1 MTSIFCSKGHESPG
15 THRFCQSCG
24 EKLTPVVGGLLMA
37 GTVLEGRY
45 RIVQQI
51 GQGGFGRTYLCEN
64 LNRFKEPCVLKEFA
78 PQVQGSYAL
87 EKAKKLFEREANV
100 LHQLAHPQIPRFR
113 ELFQLNSGSGGLFL
127 VQDYVA
133 GQTYRYLLAQRIT
146 QNQLF
151 SADEIR
157 QLLLNLLPVL
167 EYIHSVGVIHRDIA
181 PDNLIL
187 RSNDNLPVLID
198 FGGVKQVAV
207 NAEIQ
212 VTGSTDLPTCL
223 GKVGYAPH
231 EQLQRGTVY
240 PHSDIYAL
248 AATALVLLTG
258 QEPTDMIEPLTLN
271 WNWRQF
277 VTLDPDLGTVFD
289 KMLQPNINARYQTAS
304 EVLAALQKK
313 SVTPAPLGGSS
324 TLSTVVLKPLGGQK
338 NSRSPQATAAI
349 ASNESGEFWPILR
362 RSWLGILGAAAVI
375 GGGWGVSKMFG
386 SNSTTT
392 PGPSPS
398 SLTTTQSNLETAT
411 PNSSSSTPETSA
423 TTGSTTESETP
434 SSESPTSRRRERQT
448 SEQTDRTEPRT
459 SRNSDRPR
467 RSPASSATETLTRT
481 ESPRSTPSASS
492 VRTTPERSTTPSRS
506 VEIETP
512 ASTVPSTS
520 RMPSVTVPTP
530 VNPANT
536 DNQPA
541 TDLPELV
548 PSKTPDAAPRSSRS
562 SRENSDGGTRS
573 ARRST
578 SPAPERSTAPKES
591 TAPRQSTQPSEEP
604 LF

>member
-37 GTVLEGRY
+37 GAVLEGRY

-51 GQGGFGRTYLCEN
+51 GQGGFGRTYLCED

-113 ELFQLNSGSGGLFL
+113 ELFQLNSGNGGLFL

-258 QEPTDMIEPLTLN
+258 REPMDMIEPLTLN

-304 EVLAALQKK
+304 EALAALQKK
-313 SVTPAPLGGSS
+313 SVASVGGSS
-324 TLSTVVLKPLGGQK
+324 TLSTVVLKPLGGRK

-349 ASNESGEFWPILR
+349 SAHESGEFWPILR
-362 RSWLGILGAAAVI
+362 RSWLGILGATAIA
-375 GGGWGVSKMFG
+375 GGGWGLSKMFG

-392 PGPSPS
+392 PTSSPS
-398 SLTTTQSNLETAT
+398 VLATAPSSPEAAT
-411 PNSSSSTPETSA
+411 PNSSSPTPETSA
-423 TTGSTTESETP
+423 TPDSTTGSDA

-448 SEQTDRTEPRT
+448 SDQTDRTEPRT

-467 RSPASSATETLTRT
+467 RSPASSAAETRTRT
-481 ESPRSTPSASS
+481 ESPRATPSAS

-512 ASTVPSTS
+512 ASTVPSATI
-520 RMPSVTVPTP
+520 PTP